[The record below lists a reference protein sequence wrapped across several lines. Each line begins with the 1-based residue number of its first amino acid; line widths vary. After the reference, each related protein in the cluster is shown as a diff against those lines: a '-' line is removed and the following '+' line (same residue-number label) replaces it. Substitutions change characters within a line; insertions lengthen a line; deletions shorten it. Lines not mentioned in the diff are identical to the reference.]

1 MAEKAEKYAPL
12 AHHFENLEQQRRAQ
26 LAGMWTF
33 LATEVLVFGAMFTG
47 YAAYRTWYPEAFAA
61 ASRHLSLLIGGVNTL
76 VLLASSFTMAMA
88 VYSARTSRH
97 GWLVACLLL
106 TILLGSTFMGL
117 KAVEYYVDYRD
128 NLMPLVAFEP
138 EEWAQ
143 RGISPNHVV
152 LFLTFY
158 YILTGLHALH
168 MIVGIGLLAVILY
181 FAWRRTYSSNYYM
194 PVDLSGLYWHFVD
207 IVWIFLLPLLY
218 LVGTRGP

>member
-1 MAEKAEKYAPL
+1 LAEKHAPL

-47 YAAYRTWYPEAFAA
+47 YAAYRTWYPEAFAE
-61 ASRHLSLLIGGVNTL
+61 ASRHLSLLIGGINTV
-76 VLLASSFTMAMA
+76 VLLASSFTMAMS
-88 VYSARTSRH
+88 VYAARTGRRT
-97 GWLVACLLL
+97 WLVGGLLL
-106 TILLGSTFMGL
+106 TILLGSAFMGI

-128 NLMPLVAFEP
+128 SLMPLVAFEP
-138 EEWAQ
+138 QEWVE
-143 RGISPNHVV
+143 RGIDPRPVV

-168 MIVGIGLLAVILY
+168 LVIGIGLLAVILY
-181 FAWRRTYSSNYYM
+181 FAWRDTYSPEYYI

-218 LVGTRGP
+218 LVGTRSL